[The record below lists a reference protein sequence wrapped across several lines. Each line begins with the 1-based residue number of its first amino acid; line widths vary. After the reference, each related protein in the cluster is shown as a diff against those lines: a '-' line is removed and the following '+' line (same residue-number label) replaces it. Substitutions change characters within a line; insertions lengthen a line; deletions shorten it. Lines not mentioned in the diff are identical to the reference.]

1 MNLALDSNFAVPG
14 DASFP
19 LNQAFEAPAN
29 RNDAE
34 TLRQYLAQ
42 MRQEIAVRLLNRV
55 YAEDQA
61 APSKYWLSFIKRKFM
76 NKSL

>member
-1 MNLALDSNFAVPG
+1 MNLALDTNFAIPG

-19 LNQAFEAPAN
+19 LNQAFEAPAS

-34 TLRQYLAQ
+34 TLRQYLSQ
-42 MRQEIAVRLLNRV
+42 MRQEIAARLLNRV
-55 YAEDQA
+55 YAEET
-61 APSKYWLSFIKRKFM
+61 APSKYWLSFTKRKFM